1 MTLTTIITFLVIDN
15 FFASLIQKIKNEKEI
30 NEIKAYGL
38 SMRPRTPFFLGNAMC
53 TVKMNYGKYIFISSI
68 VTKI

>member
-1 MTLTTIITFLVIDN
+1 MTFTAIITFLVIDN

-38 SMRPRTPFFLGNAMC
+38 SMRPRTPFF
-53 TVKMNYGKYIFISSI
+53 F
-68 VTKI
+68 